1 MYDFY
6 FGDKEDI
13 FKNEENVLISIK
25 RMMPRWC
32 NSIPDSEFLAI
43 HHDLQR
49 SPVVEKNSRGV
60 IIETGC
66 GASTI
71 VLAYS
76 AFKYGKKL
84 YTWDINQNKLSYIRA
99 IISDTLEK
107 LFRKSLFDIWT
118 YVPYLSTSPEL
129 GIGIVSEMGETI
141 DFGFFDS
148 EHTAEVLNAE
158 LELAIKNVNNK
169 AVLALDDANYRYKKK
184 NTAYINVFRKKLG
197 LQPVKED
204 PENIGETFFSLAEK
218 LITSKY
224 PSSKKLDDTYKKN
237 YRNDIFWEYF
247 SSDRK
252 IMDSLGMEKLQELE
266 HRYDSFQIVK

>member
-6 FGDKEDI
+6 FGEKEEI
-13 FKNEENVLISIK
+13 FKNEENVLLSIK

-43 HHDLQR
+43 HHDIQR
-49 SPVVEKNSRGV
+49 SPIVNPASTGV
-60 IIETGC
+60 IVETGC

-76 AFKYGKKL
+76 AFKHGKKL

-99 IISDTLEK
+99 IITDTLEK
-107 LFRKSLFDIWT
+107 LFRKSIFDTWI
-118 YVPYLSTSPEL
+118 YVPYLSTSIDL
-129 GIGIVSEMGETI
+129 GIGIVGELGQTI

-148 EHTAEVLNAE
+148 EHTAQVLTAE
-158 LELAIKNVNNK
+158 LELVMANVSNG
-169 AVLALDDANYRYKKK
+169 AVLALDDANYRYKRK

-197 LQPVKED
+197 LTPVKEEPD
-204 PENIGETFFSLAEK
+204 NIGEPFFTLAENAIK
-218 LITSKY
+218 VKY
-224 PSSKKLDDTYKKN
+224 PASCKLDDSYKKN
-237 YRNDIFWEYF
+237 FRTDIFWEYF
-247 SSDRK
+247 SADRK

-266 HRYDSFQIVK
+266 HRYDSFQIHK